1 MGILES
7 VGGDTIKSVLEKV
20 AEAAYDFLM
29 PLAEEYVKKTDN
41 TWDDKTLAIVKAFL
55 RDLIDDIC
63 KTDGD

>member
-1 MGILES
+1 MGIFDS
-7 VGGDTIKSVLEKV
+7 VSKDVLLASIEKV

-29 PLAEEYVKKTDN
+29 PMAEDFVKKSTN
-41 TWDDKTLAIVKAFL
+41 TWDDKTLAIVKPFL